1 MKSSLLPS
9 TLVCALLLAG
19 CATQQAAYTP
29 PSTSI
34 AAQWQYGNDA
44 SQAVSNDAWWK
55 AFNDPVLDQLVAQ
68 ALARNNNLAAATI
81 KLREA
86 QLQAGLAEN
95 RPVFSGSLS
104 STATRT
110 LNSPQQTTHAS
121 GTSLGVS
128 YELDLWNKL
137 GSQRDVALWEARA
150 TAQDRASTALTLVA
164 TTAQLY
170 WQLGYAQ
177 QRLAANLQSIANAQ
191 KTLSLVQAQAQA
203 GAVGA
208 LEPAEARQS
217 LLNLQATQTTL
228 QQNVVTAST
237 ALALLFDAAPVPASL
252 QTLQTLPTSPLPEV
266 AAGLPAD
273 LLARRPDL
281 RAAELRLR
289 EAHVQIDATRAS
301 YYPALTLTGA
311 LGTSSSSL
319 TNILQ
324 NPFGSLGA
332 ALSLPF
338 LNQQTIDLNIQVAQ
352 AQRDQAVVNFRQTL
366 YTALG
371 DVDNALSARQQ
382 YRQQAVVLQ
391 QALDAATQA
400 ERLYAIRYRTGS
412 VALKPWLDAQDS
424 RRTAEIAVAE
434 NRLNQYVNHA
444 TLVLALGGSAGAV
457 Q

>member
-1 MKSSLLPS
+1 MKTRPFSLAVPPAL
-9 TLVCALLLAG
+9 LCALLLAG

-29 PSTSI
+29 PATTV
-34 AAQWQYGNDA
+34 AAQWQYASA

-55 AFNDPVLDQLVAQ
+55 AFNDPVLDQLVTQ

-95 RPVFSGSLS
+95 RPVFSGSIS
-104 STATRT
+104 GTATRT

-150 TAQDRASTALTLVA
+150 TEQDRASTALTLVA

-191 KTLSLVQAQAQA
+191 KTLALVQAQASA
-203 GAVGA
+203 GATSG
-208 LEPAEARQS
+208 LELAEVRQS

-237 ALALLFDAAPVPASL
+237 ALALLFDAAPVPAAP
-252 QTLQTLPTSPLPEV
+252 QTLPSSPLPEV
-266 AAGLPAD
+266 AAGLPAE

-311 LGTSSSSL
+311 LGTSSTSL
-319 TNILQ
+319 ANILQ

-338 LNQQTIDLNIQVAQ
+338 LNQQTMDLNIQVAQ

-382 YRQQAVVLQ
+382 YRQQAVLLQ

-400 ERLYAIRYRTGS
+400 ERLYEIRYRAGS

-444 TLVLALGGSAGAV
+444 TLVLALGGSADAV

>member
-1 MKSSLLPS
+1 MKTRPFPPALL
-9 TLVCALLLAG
+9 CALLLAG

-29 PSTSI
+29 PATTVSS
-34 AAQWQYGNDA
+34 QWKYADA

-104 STATRT
+104 GTGTRT
-110 LNSPQQTTHAS
+110 LDSPQQVTHS
-121 GTSLGVS
+121 GGTSLGVS

-150 TAQDRASTALTLVA
+150 TEQDRASTALTLVA

-191 KTLSLVQAQAQA
+191 KTLALVQAQASA
-203 GAVGA
+203 GATSG
-208 LEPAEARQS
+208 LELAEARQS

-228 QQNVVTAST
+228 QQNVVTANT

-252 QTLQTLPTSPLPEV
+252 QTLQTLPSSPLPEV
-266 AAGLPAD
+266 AAGLPAE

-311 LGTSSSSL
+311 LGTSSASL
-319 TNILQ
+319 ANILQ

-338 LNQQTIDLNIQVAQ
+338 LNQQTMDLSIQVAQ

-382 YRQQAVVLQ
+382 YRKQAVLLQ
-391 QALDAATQA
+391 QALDAAIQA
-400 ERLYAIRYRTGS
+400 ERLYEVRYRAGS
-412 VALKPWLDAQDS
+412 VALRPWLDAQDS